1 MRFPVTTDTRGFT
14 LVEVMVALFVVA
26 VALPA
31 LMFQL
36 GTQLSSAAVLQDKAL
51 ASWVAQDQ
59 LALLRLQT
67 PQGLQSVDDAVA
79 GTQGERQLAGREWAW
94 LLSTAATPVPGM
106 TRQTLRVYP
115 DVMARQRQR
124 DAIVEVT
131 VYARTDVAGEA
142 R

>member
-1 MRFPVTTDTRGFT
+1 MTLVMTKNAKGFT

-36 GTQLSSAAVLQDKAL
+36 GTQLSSAAVLQDKTL

-59 LALLRLQT
+59 LAMHRLQ
-67 PQGLQSVDDAVA
+67 SSANAA
-79 GTQGERQLAGREWAW
+79 GEWQGERQLAGRAWPW
-94 LLSTAATPVPGM
+94 LLSTEATPVPGM
-106 TRQTLRVYP
+106 TRQTLSVYP
-115 DVMARQRQR
+115 DALARQRQR

-131 VYARTDVAGEA
+131 VYARTDDAHEE